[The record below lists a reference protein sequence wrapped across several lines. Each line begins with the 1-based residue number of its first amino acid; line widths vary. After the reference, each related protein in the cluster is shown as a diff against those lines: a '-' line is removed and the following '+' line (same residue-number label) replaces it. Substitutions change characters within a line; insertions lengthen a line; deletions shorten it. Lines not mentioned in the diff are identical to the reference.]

1 MLHAEAQ
8 SSQLPNQRKLMKK
21 VFYNI
26 AVVAGLVLAVSTSYA
41 QDTRRERPRRE
52 TTNDDMET
60 EEETH
65 AEEDVPAQ
73 KQKAPRI
80 GVGIGM
86 EAGVGVNYLDMRWSD
101 AHVDATGTIGLFAD
115 IQMAGRFYVQ
125 PGLYYMRN
133 GAANVTLNRVGTP
146 WGLNMRITTIEVPV
160 MFAYRSGT
168 PGTRVRFTIGA
179 GGYVGYNAG
188 ANLNGIPLNIGD
200 DAVNDDIKALEA
212 GLGLNVGI
220 ELRNGLFFR
229 LKSQRGLT
237 DLQPDN
243 SGQYIYTSSD
253 VITIGYL
260 WRKHARRHHAPASN
274 EEQAAGRRM

>member
-1 MLHAEAQ
+1 M
-8 SSQLPNQRKLMKK
+8 
-21 VFYNI
+21 
-26 AVVAGLVLAVSTSYA
+26 VAGLVLAVSTSQA

-52 TTNDDMET
+52 TANDDMET
-60 EEETH
+60 EEDAP
-65 AEEDVPAQ
+65 AEEDAPK
-73 KQKAPRI
+73 KQRAARV

-86 EAGVGVNYLDMRWSD
+86 EAGVGVNYLDMRWND
-101 AHVDATGTIGLFAD
+101 VHVDATGTIGLYAD

-133 GAANVTLNRVGTP
+133 GGSNVTLNRIGTP
-146 WGLNMRITTIEVPV
+146 WGLDMRITTIEAPI
-160 MFAYRSGT
+160 MFAYKSGR
-168 PGTRVRFTIGA
+168 PDTRVRFTIGA

-200 DAVNDDIKALEA
+200 DAVNDDIKAMEA

-229 LKSQRGLT
+229 IKSQRGLT

-260 WRKHARRHHAPASN
+260 WRKHAKRYHAPKGR
-274 EEQAAGRRM
+274 EESAAGRRM